1 MSTPADRLQLLY
13 DLARGITTF
22 TDLDPLLR
30 YATRRA
36 RELLEAEGCAVLLL
50 DLRRGIL
57 FFPVASQMASRE
69 AMSAMLEETTFPAH
83 KGVAGWVLQHDRAA
97 LVEDAGRDP
106 RFYAEVDRVTGATT
120 QTILCAPLRTPGG
133 NIGVVEVINPLRRP
147 FDAADLA
154 FLEAMAADIAVAC
167 EKARLYDRLRREA
180 ADLRRLCRTVGVGIA
195 VLGLVFVVGATY
207 TQLALALPVREV
219 ATRPAMLIGGLL
231 GVTGVAIAAIA
242 GRWPIAPRGETA
254 SSA

>member
-1 MSTPADRLQLLY
+1 MANVKDDSLSV
-13 DLARGITTF
+13 
-22 TDLDPLLR
+22 
-30 YATRRA
+30 
-36 RELLEAEGCAVLLL
+36 LEAHTQAAVATV
-50 DLRRGIL
+50 
-57 FFPVASQMASRE
+57 PVGDNPFGVA
-69 AMSAMLEETTFPAH
+69 EETTFPAH

-97 LVEDAGRDP
+97 LVEDAGSDP

-120 QTILCAPLRTPGG
+120 RTILCAPLRTPGG

-180 ADLRRLCRTVGVGIA
+180 ADLRRLCRTVAVGIA

-207 TQLALALPVREV
+207 TQLALALPLREV